1 MGMVVYLDT
10 ILIPL
15 SVFITLGYHVYLCH
29 TINSKPSH
37 TTYGINKQ
45 RRITWCLNLIQG
57 GDKKAMLTVQS
68 LRNTLMATIFTAS
81 ITILV
86 NIALAALTNNTYNV
100 SHHLF
105 KTSVFGS
112 KSDKIIVLKYGTAS
126 LCLIISFLCSSMAIG
141 YLIDANFLMN
151 SCGEFLLSNGYTQII
166 LERGFTLAF
175 IGNRVLCVVIP
186 FMLWMLGPVP
196 VLLASLALVFVLH
209 EFDFVCKLP
218 HNHKPCVNVK

>member
-15 SVFITLGYHVYLCH
+15 SVFITLGYHIYLCH
-29 TINSKPSH
+29 TINNKPSN

-45 RRITWCLNLIQG
+45 RRTTWCLNLNQG
-57 GDKKAMLTVQS
+57 DDKKAMLTVQS

-81 ITILV
+81 TTILV
-86 NIALAALTNNTYNV
+86 NLALAAVTNNTYNV

-105 KTSVFGS
+105 KSAFFGS
-112 KSDKIIVLKYGTAS
+112 KSDKIFVLKYGTTS

-141 YLIDANFLMN
+141 YLVDANFLMN
-151 SCGEFLLSNGYTQII
+151 SCGEFLLSNGYTHII

-186 FMLWMLGPVP
+186 FMLWMLGPVA
-196 VLLASLALVFVLH
+196 VLLASLVLVFVLH

-218 HNHKPCVNVK
+218 HNPKPCANVK